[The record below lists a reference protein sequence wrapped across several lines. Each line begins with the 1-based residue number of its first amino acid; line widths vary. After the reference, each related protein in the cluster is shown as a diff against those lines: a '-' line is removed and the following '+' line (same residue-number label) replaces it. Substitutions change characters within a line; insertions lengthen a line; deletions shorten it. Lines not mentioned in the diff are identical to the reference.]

1 MTWGFVTC
9 GPNEAMVVSG
19 CCHGRPHYVTGGRIF
34 VLPFIQRL
42 DRISLNIMTLI
53 IESPRIYT
61 QKGVPI
67 TVTGVA
73 QVKVQGSNAEMLS
86 TACEQFLGK
95 TEEEIQEVAKETLE
109 GHQRAIM
116 GNMTVEEIYKDRKKF
131 SKAVF
136 EVASSDLINMGISVV
151 SYTLKDIKDDQGYLK
166 ALGQARTAQVKRD
179 ARIGEAEARRDA
191 GIREA
196 QAEDARIAGQL
207 DNEAQVAKAKRDL
220 QLKQAA
226 CDKEVQT
233 LKAKSELAYKLQ
245 AAKTQQ
251 AIKAEEMGIELV
263 ERKRRI
269 ELEELDCERVKF
281 TLEATVKKPA
291 EAERF
296 RLERIA
302 EAERLRVKAEAEA
315 EAEAI
320 TLRGMAEAE
329 ASRAVA
335 KAEAEKM
342 RKMAEAMK
350 NYKDA
355 AILDMVLQTLPRIA
369 AEVSAPLAKCQKVT
383 MVSTGEGELGI
394 SKISNEVMKVVESL
408 PTLVTSVT
416 GQDMRSLIP
425 AN

>member
-1 MTWGFVTC
+1 
-9 GPNEAMVVSG
+9 
-19 CCHGRPHYVTGGRIF
+19 
-34 VLPFIQRL
+34 
-42 DRISLNIMTLI
+42 
-53 IESPRIYT
+53 
-61 QKGVPI
+61 
-67 TVTGVA
+67 
-73 QVKVQGSNAEMLS
+73 
-86 TACEQFLGK
+86 
-95 TEEEIQEVAKETLE
+95 
-109 GHQRAIM
+109 
-116 GNMTVEEIYKDRKKF
+116 MTVEEIYKDRKKF

-207 DNEAQVAKAKRDL
+207 ENEAQVAKAKRDL

-320 TLRGMAEAE
+320 MLRGMAEAE

-342 RKMAEAMK
+342 RKMAEALK

-355 AILDMVLQTLPRIA
+355 AILDMVLQTLPRVA

-383 MVSTGEGELGI
+383 MVSTGEGEVGI

-408 PTLVTSVT
+408 PALVSSVT
-416 GQDMRSLIP
+416 GQDMRSFIP

>member
-19 CCHGRPHYVTGGRIF
+19 CCHRRPYYVTGGRLF

-207 DNEAQVAKAKRDL
+207 ENEAQVAKAKRDL

-320 TLRGMAEAE
+320 MLRGMAEAE

-342 RKMAEAMK
+342 RKMAEALK

-355 AILDMVLQTLPRIA
+355 AILDMVLQTLPRVA
-369 AEVSAPLAKCQKVT
+369 AEVSAPLANCQKVT
-383 MVSTGEGELGI
+383 MVSTGEGEVGI

-408 PTLVTSVT
+408 PALVSSVT
-416 GQDMRSLIP
+416 GQDMRSFIP

>member
-1 MTWGFVTC
+1 MALMALKKGFHFIAVRTPLDFLSLLNHPGVLHLPQPLLYKAAASKEGC
-9 GPNEAMVVSG
+9 FGSVS
-19 CCHGRPHYVTGGRIF
+19 P
-34 VLPFIQRL
+34 
-42 DRISLNIMTLI
+42 
-53 IESPRIYT
+53 
-61 QKGVPI
+61 
-67 TVTGVA
+67 
-73 QVKVQGSNAEMLS
+73 KV
-86 TACEQFLGK
+86 
-95 TEEEIQEVAKETLE
+95 
-109 GHQRAIM
+109 H
-116 GNMTVEEIYKDRKKF
+116 
-131 SKAVF
+131 
-136 EVASSDLINMGISVV
+136 
-151 SYTLKDIKDDQGYLK
+151 
-166 ALGQARTAQVKRD
+166 
-179 ARIGEAEARRDA
+179 
-191 GIREA
+191 
-196 QAEDARIAGQL
+196 
-207 DNEAQVAKAKRDL
+207 
-220 QLKQAA
+220 
-226 CDKEVQT
+226 
-233 LKAKSELAYKLQ
+233 
-245 AAKTQQ
+245 
-251 AIKAEEMGIELV
+251 AEEMGIELV